1 MGSPD
6 LCLRPPSGPG
16 LKKAAVMD
24 AIRKKMQSMKFDI
37 DALYQKNAEY
47 EDDIKSSNAISDEYD
62 VQIRDVGKKVQKL
75 ETAFEEIQEKMTASA
90 AKMDE
95 AEKEFKDKD
104 DDVNAAARRVVLMEG
119 EATVSVEKL
128 ATTVMKLALMS
139 KEADNIIKGAR
150 HWESKNMNNEM
161 EIETLETNLKEAK
174 RIASDNEMKSD
185 NLARS
190 LAMMEDELKR
200 AEERV
205 KIAEERV
212 VKIEDEL
219 SAIGENQKQL
229 EISEEKARRREEKYQ
244 DQIKQLN
251 IRLKESDSRSEY
263 AEMNITKLHLR
274 IDELEDEIIREKLKI
289 NAVSGQL
296 DDTFNEMLNK
306 Y

>member
-1 MGSPD
+1 
-6 LCLRPPSGPG
+6 
-16 LKKAAVMD
+16 MD

-75 ETAFEEIQEKMTASA
+75 ETAFEEILEKMTASA

-150 HWESKNMNNEM
+150 HWESKTMNNEL
-161 EIETLETNLKEAK
+161 EVETLDNNLKEAR
-174 RIASDNEMKSD
+174 RIASDNEMKYD

-205 KIAEERV
+205 KLAEGRV
-212 VKIEDEL
+212 VKIEEEL
-219 SAIGENQKQL
+219 STIGDNQKQL

-244 DQIKQLN
+244 DQIKQIN
-251 IRLKESDSRSEY
+251 IKLKESDSRSEY